1 MHEWFLTEEALALRR
16 RLKSFRR
23 LQLPAHGRMPQ
34 SLAEHEEIIEAIE
47 TGDADKANEISGQHV
62 MIQIE
67 RFSDLLLHMEC
78 DRYPKDFYL

>member
-1 MHEWFLTEEALALRR
+1 
-16 RLKSFRR
+16 
-23 LQLPAHGRMPQ
+23 MPQ

-47 TGDADKANEISGQHV
+47 TVDADKANEISGQHV

-78 DRYPKDFYL
+78 DRYRKDFYL